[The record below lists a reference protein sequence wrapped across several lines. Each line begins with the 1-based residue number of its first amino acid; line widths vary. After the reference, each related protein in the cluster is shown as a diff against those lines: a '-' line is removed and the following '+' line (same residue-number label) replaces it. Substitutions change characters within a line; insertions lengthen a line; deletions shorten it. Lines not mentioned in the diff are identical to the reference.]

1 MQRYRISAEYMRRKS
16 ATGFAV
22 IHPVESFVVFG
33 ISLVVV
39 VELLILKK
47 LDARK

>member
-1 MQRYRISAEYMRRKS
+1 MRRKS

-22 IHPVESFVVFG
+22 IHPVESFGMIG

-39 VELLILKK
+39 VEWLILKK

>member
-1 MQRYRISAEYMRRKS
+1 MRRKS

-22 IHPVESFVVFG
+22 IHPVASFVVFG

-39 VELLILKK
+39 VELLILKR